1 MEKSTVEQIRERFDK
16 EVERFSNLDTGQAA
30 TIDAPLAMDLICS
43 AAAAVTPNAKAVL
56 DVGCGA
62 GNYTIKLLQKL
73 PALAA
78 TLVDLSGPMLDRAAE
93 RVRAAGASEVRTVQ
107 GDVREIALADCS
119 FDVILAAAVLHHLR
133 NDEQW
138 QAVFARFHALL
149 RPGGSVWI
157 FDLVEH
163 PTSAVQKLMWQRY
176 GQYLE
181 GLKDT
186 TYRDD
191 VFGYIQQEDTPRSL
205 NYQMDLLRQAGF
217 AQVEVLHKNGPF
229 AAFGAIKTQ

>member
-1 MEKSTVEQIRERFDK
+1 
-16 EVERFSNLDTGQAA
+16 
-30 TIDAPLAMDLICS
+30 
-43 AAAAVTPNAKAVL
+43 
-56 DVGCGA
+56 
-62 GNYTIKLLQKL
+62 
-73 PALAA
+73 
-78 TLVDLSGPMLDRAAE
+78 
-93 RVRAAGASEVRTVQ
+93 
-107 GDVREIALADCS
+107 
-119 FDVILAAAVLHHLR
+119 
-133 NDEQW
+133 
-138 QAVFARFHALL
+138 
-149 RPGGSVWI
+149 
-157 FDLVEH
+157 
-163 PTSAVQKLMWQRY
+163 MWQRY

>member
-1 MEKSTVEQIRERFDK
+1 VEKSTVEQIRERFDR

-43 AAAAVTPNAKAVL
+43 AAAVVTPRANAVL
-56 DVGCGA
+56 DLGCGA

-73 PALAA
+73 PGLAA
-78 TLVDLSGPMLDRAAE
+78 TLVDLSRPMLDRAAE
-93 RVRAAGASEVRTVQ
+93 RVGAAGASEVRTVQ
-107 GDVREIALADCS
+107 GDIREIALADSS

-133 NDEQW
+133 SDEEW
-138 QAVFARFHALL
+138 RAVFARFHALL
-149 RPGGSVWI
+149 RPGGAVWI

-163 PTSAVQKLMWQRY
+163 PTSAVQKLMWGRY

-181 GLKDT
+181 GLEDT
-186 TYRDD
+186 TYRDQ

-205 NYQMDLLRQAGF
+205 NYQMDLLGQAGF

-229 AAFGAIKTQ
+229 AAFGAIKAK